1 MSSKINKFPSICK
14 LIDLID
20 ECDKTYSGKSFNG
33 VKVYFC
39 SMPVVWQKHNIDKF
53 FKNGGDDLI
62 LPRDNDTIVSILS
75 DMSMSNI
82 VIHDFKFDTHWT
94 EKGKLRL
101 FIFIDESDDFQTNIE
116 WDFIDGLLK
125 LGLKFGKKYNSM
137 MR

>member
-1 MSSKINKFPSICK
+1 MSSKMYPPPSIQK
-14 LIDLID
+14 LLDLVD
-20 ECDKTYSGKSFNG
+20 ECDQTYKNRSFNE
-33 VKVYFC
+33 VKVYFG

-53 FKNGGDDLI
+53 FKNGGVDLT
-62 LPRDNDTIVSILS
+62 LPRDNDTLIGILS

-82 VIHDFKFDTHWT
+82 VIQDFRFNTHWM

-125 LGLKFGKKYNSM
+125 LGKKYNSKT
-137 MR
+137 R

>member
-20 ECDKTYSGKSFNG
+20 ECDKTYNGKSFNG
-33 VKVYFC
+33 VKVYFGYI
-39 SMPVVWQKHNIDKF
+39 PVGLQKKPNIDKF
-53 FKNGGDDLI
+53 LKNGADYLT
-62 LPRDNDTIVSILS
+62 LPMDNDNLVSILS

-82 VIHDFKFDTHWT
+82 VIQDFRFNTHWI
-94 EKGKLRL
+94 EEGKLRL

-116 WDFIDGLLK
+116 WEFIDGLLK
-125 LGLKFGKKYNSM
+125 LGKKYNSM

>member
-1 MSSKINKFPSICK
+1 MSYKIFPSICK

-20 ECDKTYSGKSFNG
+20 ECDKTYSGKSFNE

-39 SMPVVWQKHNIDKF
+39 SMPVVWQKHNIEKF
-53 FKNGGDDLI
+53 FKHGGDDLI

-75 DMSMSNI
+75 DMSLSNI
-82 VIHDFKFDTHWT
+82 VIQDFRFDTHWT
-94 EKGKLRL
+94 EKDKLRL

-125 LGLKFGKKYNSM
+125 LGKKYNSI

>member
-33 VKVYFC
+33 VKVYFGYI
-39 SMPVVWQKHNIDKF
+39 PVGLQKKPNIEKF

-82 VIHDFKFDTHWT
+82 VIQDFRFNTHWI
-94 EKGKLRL
+94 EEGKLRL

-116 WDFIDGLLK
+116 WDFIDGLLN
-125 LGLKFGKKYNSM
+125 LGKKYNSM
-137 MR
+137 MG

>member
-1 MSSKINKFPSICK
+1 MNSKINIFPSIGK

-20 ECDKTYSGKSFNG
+20 ECDKTYSGKSFNE

-82 VIHDFKFDTHWT
+82 VIRDFRFDTHWT
-94 EKGKLRL
+94 EKDKLRL

-125 LGLKFGKKYNSM
+125 LGKKYNSM

>member
-1 MSSKINKFPSICK
+1 MNSKIFPSICK

-20 ECDKTYSGKSFNG
+20 ECDKTYSGKSFNE

-75 DMSMSNI
+75 DMSLSNI
-82 VIHDFKFDTHWT
+82 VIQDFRFDTHWT
-94 EKGKLRL
+94 EKDKLRL

-125 LGLKFGKKYNSM
+125 LGKKYNSI

>member
-14 LIDLID
+14 LINLID
-20 ECDKTYSGKSFNG
+20 ECDKTYNGKSFNG
-33 VKVYFC
+33 VKVYFGYIH
-39 SMPVVWQKHNIDKF
+39 VGWQKKHNIEKF
-53 FKNGGDDLI
+53 FKNCCTDLT
-62 LPRDNDTIVSILS
+62 LPRDNDTLVSILS

-125 LGLKFGKKYNSM
+125 LGKKYNSI